1 MQENTSHDISNN
13 HAEATHYTL
22 DSLALTL
29 PDFFHWSK
37 CEGPQDWKWI
47 YNGSSHKMTGMD
59 EISVLLLQPA
69 ALFPTTL

>member
-1 MQENTSHDISNN
+1 MQENTLHGISNN

-37 CEGPQDWKWI
+37 CEGP
-47 YNGSSHKMTGMD
+47 
-59 EISVLLLQPA
+59 
-69 ALFPTTL
+69 